1 MRRCAAHIW
10 EIGVLVLELRDISAS
25 YGKIAALHGVSL
37 SAPARKVTSILG
49 ANGAGKTTTMRVI
62 TGLLPATGS
71 VLFEGESLAGLR
83 PEERVRRGIS
93 MVPEGRELFK
103 SMSVGENLRLGAYVR
118 RDDEQVQRDME
129 RVLDMFPRL
138 RERYGQVAGTLSG
151 GEQQMLTIARALMS
165 QPKLLILDEPSLG
178 LAPKLVD
185 EIFDTLE
192 RIRCSGMTMLLV
204 EQNAQAALAL
214 SDYAYVME
222 AGAIRLAGSAAELEA
237 NPWIQEAYLGT

>member
-1 MRRCAAHIW
+1 M
-10 EIGVLVLELRDISAS
+10 LELRDISAS
-25 YGKIAALHGVSL
+25 YGKITALHGVSL
-37 SAPARKVTSILG
+37 SAPARKVTSVLG

-138 RERYGQVAGTLSG
+138 RERYGQAAGTLSG

-178 LAPKLVD
+178 LAPKLAD

-192 RIRCSGMTMLLV
+192 RIRYSGMTMLLV

>member
-1 MRRCAAHIW
+1 
-10 EIGVLVLELRDISAS
+10 VLELRDISAS
-25 YGKIAALHGVSL
+25 YGKITALHGVSL

-138 RERYGQVAGTLSG
+138 RERYGQAAGTLSG

-178 LAPKLVD
+178 LAPKLAD

-192 RIRCSGMTMLLV
+192 RIRYSGMTMLLV

>member
-1 MRRCAAHIW
+1 
-10 EIGVLVLELRDISAS
+10 VLELRDISAS
-25 YGKIAALHGVSL
+25 YGKITALHGVSL
-37 SAPARKVTSILG
+37 SAPARKVTSVLG

-138 RERYGQVAGTLSG
+138 RERYGQAAGTLSG

-178 LAPKLVD
+178 LAPKLAD

-192 RIRCSGMTMLLV
+192 RIRYSGMTMLLV

>member
-1 MRRCAAHIW
+1 
-10 EIGVLVLELRDISAS
+10 VLELRDISAS

-37 SAPARKVTSILG
+37 SAPARTVTSILG

-93 MVPEGRELFK
+93 MAPEGRELFK

-118 RDDEQVQRDME
+118 RGDEQVQRDME

-138 RERYGQVAGTLSG
+138 RERYGQAAGTLSG

>member
-1 MRRCAAHIW
+1 MPVRLR
-10 EIGVLVLELRDISAS
+10 GVCKRYAS
-25 YGKIAALHGVSL
+25 TTAVWRLDLDVQRAEVFAL
-37 SAPARKVTSILG
+37 LG
-49 ANGAGKTTTMRVI
+49 PNGAGKTTTMRVI

-138 RERYGQVAGTLSG
+138 RERYGQAAGTLSG

-178 LAPKLVD
+178 LAPKLAD

-192 RIRCSGMTMLLV
+192 RIRYSGMTMLLV

>member
-1 MRRCAAHIW
+1 M
-10 EIGVLVLELRDISAS
+10 LELRDISAS

-138 RERYGQVAGTLSG
+138 RERYGQAAGTLSG

-192 RIRCSGMTMLLV
+192 RIRCSGMTRLLV
-204 EQNAQAALAL
+204 EQNARAALAL

-222 AGAIRLAGSAAELEA
+222 AGAIRLSGSAAELEA

>member
-1 MRRCAAHIW
+1 M
-10 EIGVLVLELRDISAS
+10 LELRDISAS
-25 YGKIAALHGVSL
+25 YGKITALHGVSL
-37 SAPARKVTSILG
+37 SAPARKVTSVLG

-62 TGLLPATGS
+62 TSLLPATGS

-138 RERYGQVAGTLSG
+138 RERYGQAAGTLSG

-178 LAPKLVD
+178 LAPKLAD

-192 RIRCSGMTMLLV
+192 RIRYSGMTMLLV